1 MINST
6 TNEIVSND
14 GNLELLNLKNEE
26 NNVDIYLEML
36 KNKFSDP
43 TFLIGLEHFLGNYS
57 IPGGSQLVRESI
69 SRHLRRLFGVSLRWE
84 ELFLVNNELAALEV
98 FVNTF
103 CLNGDLILC
112 PAPFAYPEL
121 AKNIK
126 TQTQIEF
133 WPIPL
138 TTNGKQLEMDDL
150 INTYQKIEGKGRRAR
165 ALLLHNP
172 HPILGSLQDGDRRI
186 AKLVEWTSEKE
197 MFILLDESLASLNLW
212 EFSSCL
218 ALDHNSLQ
226 SGKNIIWIWNGSKH
240 FSLPGLEF
248 SVIYYPHQ
256 SDIFLNSSIAHYQ
269 QCSPLIQFFA
279 SKLLDDFEWT
289 SKLFEKRKFR
299 LESLSSQMLN
309 ELKNINIYSNQIL
322 KTERPIT
329 QWILIDLFKYLS
341 LINGN
346 ISFVSEKELYKEFKQ
361 IGNIELICGE
371 ELGMERPGWFRLRYL
386 PNVIERLQNILE
398 NKLMTLN
405 NQTEIVD
412 INELGCKYGGGIN
425 LFPENEIEE
434 EEKLKKEIWGKI
446 EEEKEVGRKIWDI
459 SEGDENEEGLK
470 EREEEMEE
478 DEVLS
483 KVFSIFPEEHWEKQ
497 LNNLTKTEIVDVD
510 KLKEKQNF
518 QENSKTLNISQQLP
532 STDLSFI
539 EELIKSSKREEK
551 EEEIISSKW
560 KYCEEEFYE
569 EAFTEDVENFGKIT
583 QSPQTL
589 LISPNKTLE
598 YSPLSVTVPDRPKIN
613 FFEKEENYNTT
624 NILDDSNDSKRIIEI
639 IDQIFRDAVQ
649 IKDFSSSSTESHPN
663 NAIPQHDRHWS
674 DSGLAAES
682 PPDFS
687 SLSPPPPNKQEKSST
702 VGIQLPFEELTPEY
716 TRRRLIGPNDQML
729 DDSGIFVELQ
739 PGSLSIDFPLLVPID
754 KLNKVEEISESILPS
769 KNISSTNLQ
778 LNKELINNDN
788 IPIMTINLPFKSV
801 EEEIVG
807 WKPLENLKE
816 ENENKELLK
825 PLINEKRKLS
835 ATDWYKRFGDEE
847 EDEKEEEEEN
857 NKKIILDPSDIAA
870 LINEGAEFCP
880 IIKKEQQE
888 KEEERENIKSKS
900 GEVLDWKPLEQINI
914 LIEEKKEQEIN
925 EEYLVNDNQ
934 DSNNIFK
941 ESKDSLFNSLS
952 DQLPIISSRK
962 STKSEALD
970 IVSEWNNKLI
980 KKKVEENFDGNK
992 EEEKVNIDIHLNG
1005 DNWQA
1010 NSKVLILPL
1019 TKLEKA
1025 EFNIKNNKSIV
1036 EQCED
1041 KGHLKTIVHL
1051 NSPPKKPQRTSF
1063 DSEPEHSNFQK
1074 INRGNEEDEKKILF
1088 SSNNS
1093 SKTQQIHHK
1102 MQMRRCRRRPLCG
1115 SKLNRNL
1122 LTIEHINITQLE
1134 YLGGD
1139 MLERIEKGER
1149 IVTNI
1154 STKLNNFAENELFN
1168 KLDFQ
1173 KNERINKFVEIK
1185 RNRSEETGKIKTE
1198 TKIIKRQNN
1207 EEIKEENASLYTEI
1221 ISNNNSE
1228 NPCFSNKNKTIW
1240 RNIPIKQQKISSP
1253 SRISITTTQGG
1264 ILNKNNEGNCVT
1276 VKHTPG
1282 TNWCVSS
1289 IYKTTEYGWEKQTL
1303 KPRFAT
1309 KFDEMPRRTST

>member
-14 GNLELLNLKNEE
+14 GGNLELLNLKNEE

-150 INTYQKIEGKGRRAR
+150 INTYQKIEEKGRRAR

-197 MFILLDESLASLNLW
+197 MFILLDESLASLDLW

-256 SDIFLNSSIAHYQ
+256 SDIFLNPSIAHYQ
-269 QCSPLIQFFA
+269 QCSPLVQFFA

-299 LESLSSQMLN
+299 LETLSSQMLN
-309 ELKNINIYSNQIL
+309 ELKNILNIYSKQIL

-361 IGNIELICGE
+361 IGKIELICGE

-386 PNVIERLQNILE
+386 PNVIERLKNILE
-398 NKLMTLN
+398 NKLVPLN

-446 EEEKEVGRKIWDI
+446 EGEKEKEEEIGRKIWDI

-483 KVFSIFPEEHWEKQ
+483 KVFSIFPERHWEKQ

-518 QENSKTLNISQQLP
+518 QENSKNLNISKEIP
-532 STDLSFI
+532 STDLRR
-539 EELIKSSKREEK
+539 K
-551 EEEIISSKW
+551 EIISRW
-560 KYCEEEFYE
+560 KYCEEEEFYE
-569 EAFTEDVENFGKIT
+569 EAFTEDVENFEEII

-613 FFEKEENYNTT
+613 FFEKEENNTT

-639 IDQIFRDAVQ
+639 IDQIFRDAVE

-716 TRRRLIGPNDQML
+716 SRRRLIGPNDQML

-739 PGSLSIDFPLLVPID
+739 PGTLSIDFPLLVPID

-769 KNISSTNLQ
+769 KNISSTNLH
-778 LNKELINNDN
+778 LNKELINNNN
-788 IPIMTINLPFKSV
+788 IPIMTIDLPFKSV

-847 EDEKEEEEEN
+847 EDEKEEDEEI

-880 IIKKEQQE
+880 IIKKNN
-888 KEEERENIKSKS
+888 KEEGEGENIKSKS
-900 GEVLDWKPLEQINI
+900 EVLDWKPLEQINI

-934 DSNNIFK
+934 DNNNIFK
-941 ESKDSLFNSLS
+941 ESKDSLFNSLN

-992 EEEKVNIDIHLNG
+992 EEEK
-1005 DNWQA
+1005 
-1010 NSKVLILPL
+1010 
-1019 TKLEKA
+1019 
-1025 EFNIKNNKSIV
+1025 
-1036 EQCED
+1036 
-1041 KGHLKTIVHL
+1041 
-1051 NSPPKKPQRTSF
+1051 
-1063 DSEPEHSNFQK
+1063 
-1074 INRGNEEDEKKILF
+1074 
-1088 SSNNS
+1088 
-1093 SKTQQIHHK
+1093 
-1102 MQMRRCRRRPLCG
+1102 
-1115 SKLNRNL
+1115 
-1122 LTIEHINITQLE
+1122 
-1134 YLGGD
+1134 
-1139 MLERIEKGER
+1139 
-1149 IVTNI
+1149 
-1154 STKLNNFAENELFN
+1154 
-1168 KLDFQ
+1168 
-1173 KNERINKFVEIK
+1173 K
-1185 RNRSEETGKIKTE
+1185 R
-1198 TKIIKRQNN
+1198 
-1207 EEIKEENASLYTEI
+1207 L
-1221 ISNNNSE
+1221 
-1228 NPCFSNKNKTIW
+1228 
-1240 RNIPIKQQKISSP
+1240 
-1253 SRISITTTQGG
+1253 ISIF
-1264 ILNKNNEGNCVT
+1264 I
-1276 VKHTPG
+1276 
-1282 TNWCVSS
+1282 
-1289 IYKTTEYGWEKQTL
+1289 
-1303 KPRFAT
+1303 
-1309 KFDEMPRRTST
+1309 

>member
-14 GNLELLNLKNEE
+14 GGNFELLNLKNEE

-57 IPGGSQLVRESI
+57 IRGGSQLVRESI

-84 ELFLVNNELAALEV
+84 ELFLVNNELSALEV

-103 CLNGDLILC
+103 CLNGGEWYLILC

-121 AKNIK
+121 AKNIR

-133 WPIPL
+133 YPIPL
-138 TTNGKQLEMDDL
+138 TTNGKQLEMNDL
-150 INTYQKIEGKGRRAR
+150 INTYQKIEEKGRRAR

-197 MFILLDESLASLNLW
+197 MFILLDESLASLDLW

-256 SDIFLNSSIAHYQ
+256 SDIFLHSSIAHYQ
-269 QCSPLIQFFA
+269 QCSPLVQFFA

-299 LESLSSQMLN
+299 LETLSLQMLN
-309 ELKNINIYSNQIL
+309 ELKNILNIYSKQIL

-329 QWILIDLFKYLS
+329 QWILIDLFKYLP

-361 IGNIELICGE
+361 IGKIELICGE

-386 PNVIERLQNILE
+386 PNVIERLKNILE
-398 NKLMTLN
+398 NKLVPSN

-425 LFPENEIEE
+425 LFPENGIEE
-434 EEKLKKEIWGKI
+434 GGKLREEIWGKI
-446 EEEKEVGRKIWDI
+446 EGKKEEEEEGGIGRKIWDI

-483 KVFSIFPEEHWEKQ
+483 KQ
-497 LNNLTKTEIVDVD
+497 LNNLNKTEIEDVD
-510 KLKEKQNF
+510 KLKENQNF
-518 QENSKTLNISQQLP
+518 QENSKNLNISKEIP

-551 EEEIISSKW
+551 EEGEIISKW
-560 KYCEEEFYE
+560 KYCEEEEFYE
-569 EAFTEDVENFGKIT
+569 EAFTEDVENFEEII
-583 QSPQTL
+583 QSPQNL

-613 FFEKEENYNTT
+613 FFEKEENNTT

-639 IDQIFRDAVQ
+639 IDQIFRDAVE

-682 PPDFS
+682 PPDFTS
-687 SLSPPPPNKQEKSST
+687 ISPPPPNKQEKSST

-716 TRRRLIGPNDQML
+716 SRRRLIGPDDQML

-739 PGSLSIDFPLLVPID
+739 PGALSIDFPLLVPID
-754 KLNKVEEISESILPS
+754 KLNKVEEISELILPS

-778 LNKELINNDN
+778 LNRELINNNN
-788 IPIMTINLPFKSV
+788 IPIMTIDLPFKSV

-847 EDEKEEEEEN
+847 EEDEKEEEEI
-857 NKKIILDPSDIAA
+857 NKEIILDPSDIAA

-880 IIKKEQQE
+880 IIKKEQQT
-888 KEEERENIKSKS
+888 EEGEGENIKSKS

-914 LIEEKKEQEIN
+914 LIEEKKQQEIN

-934 DSNNIFK
+934 DNNNIFK
-941 ESKDSLFNSLS
+941 ESKDSSFNSLN

-980 KKKVEENFDGNK
+980 KKQVDGNK
-992 EEEKVNIDIHLNG
+992 EEEEKVNIDIQLNS
-1005 DNWQA
+1005 DSWQA

-1025 EFNIKNNKSIV
+1025 EFNIKNK
-1036 EQCED
+1036 E

-1051 NSPPKKPQRTSF
+1051 NSPPKKPQRTSL

-1074 INRGNEEDEKKILF
+1074 INRGNEEEKKILF
-1088 SSNNS
+1088 SNNS

-1102 MQMRRCRRRPLCG
+1102 MQMRRCRRRPLSG

-1139 MLERIEKGER
+1139 MLEKIEKGER

-1168 KLDFQ
+1168 KLDFRR
-1173 KNERINKFVEIK
+1173 NERINKFVEIK

-1198 TKIIKRQNN
+1198 TKIIKSQLKNKNN
-1207 EEIKEENASLYTEI
+1207 EEIKNENASLFTEI
-1221 ISNNNSE
+1221 TSNNNSE
-1228 NPCFSNKNKTIW
+1228 NPSFSDKNKIIW
-1240 RNIPIKQQKISSP
+1240 RNIPIKQQKISPP
-1253 SRISITTTQGG
+1253 SRISITTNQGG
-1264 ILNKNNEGNCVT
+1264 ILNKNSEGNVVT

-1282 TNWCVSS
+1282 TNWCISS

-1309 KFDEMPRRTST
+1309 NFDEMPRRTST

>member
-1 MINST
+1 
-6 TNEIVSND
+6 
-14 GNLELLNLKNEE
+14 
-26 NNVDIYLEML
+26 
-36 KNKFSDP
+36 FSDP

-103 CLNGDLILC
+103 YLILC

-150 INTYQKIEGKGRRAR
+150 INTYQKIKGKGRRAR

-186 AKLVEWTSEKE
+186 AKLVEWTS
-197 MFILLDESLASLNLW
+197 D
-212 EFSSCL
+212 SCL

-386 PNVIERLQNILE
+386 PNVIERLKNILE

-412 INELGCKYGGGIN
+412 INELGCKYGG
-425 LFPENEIEE
+425 
-434 EEKLKKEIWGKI
+434 
-446 EEEKEVGRKIWDI
+446 
-459 SEGDENEEGLK
+459 GDENEEGLK

-483 KVFSIFPEEHWEKQ
+483 KVFSIFPEEHWEK
-497 LNNLTKTEIVDVD
+497 
-510 KLKEKQNF
+510 
-518 QENSKTLNISQQLP
+518 
-532 STDLSFI
+532 
-539 EELIKSSKREEK
+539 
-551 EEEIISSKW
+551 
-560 KYCEEEFYE
+560 
-569 EAFTEDVENFGKIT
+569 

-739 PGSLSIDFPLLVPID
+739 PGSLSIDFPLLVPVD

-835 ATDWYKRFGDEE
+835 ATDWYK
-847 EDEKEEEEEN
+847 
-857 NKKIILDPSDIAA
+857 P
-870 LINEGAEFCP
+870 
-880 IIKKEQQE
+880 
-888 KEEERENIKSKS
+888 KS

-941 ESKDSLFNSLS
+941 ES
-952 DQLPIISSRK
+952 R
-962 STKSEALD
+962 
-970 IVSEWNNKLI
+970 
-980 KKKVEENFDGNK
+980 
-992 EEEKVNIDIHLNG
+992 
-1005 DNWQA
+1005 
-1010 NSKVLILPL
+1010 
-1019 TKLEKA
+1019 
-1025 EFNIKNNKSIV
+1025 
-1036 EQCED
+1036 
-1041 KGHLKTIVHL
+1041 
-1051 NSPPKKPQRTSF
+1051 
-1063 DSEPEHSNFQK
+1063 
-1074 INRGNEEDEKKILF
+1074 NEEDEKRILF

-1228 NPCFSNKNKTIW
+1228 NPF
-1240 RNIPIKQQKISSP
+1240 
-1253 SRISITTTQGG
+1253 
-1264 ILNKNNEGNCVT
+1264 
-1276 VKHTPG
+1276 KHTPG

>member
-14 GNLELLNLKNEE
+14 GGNLELLNLKNEE

-69 SRHLRRLFGVSLRWE
+69 SHHLRRLFGVSLRWE

-121 AKNIK
+121 SKNIR

-150 INTYQKIEGKGRRAR
+150 INTYQKIEEKGRRAR

-186 AKLVEWTSEKE
+186 AKL
-197 MFILLDESLASLNLW
+197 
-212 EFSSCL
+212 
-218 ALDHNSLQ
+218 
-226 SGKNIIWIWNGSKH
+226 H

-256 SDIFLNSSIAHYQ
+256 SDIFLNPSIAHYQ
-269 QCSPLIQFFA
+269 QCSPLVQFFA

-299 LESLSSQMLN
+299 LETLSSQMLN

-329 QWILIDLFKYLS
+329 QWILIDLFKFLP

-361 IGNIELICGE
+361 IGKIELICGE

-386 PNVIERLQNILE
+386 PNVIERLKNILE
-398 NKLMTLN
+398 NKLMPLN

-434 EEKLKKEIWGKI
+434 EEKLKEEIWGKI
-446 EEEKEVGRKIWDI
+446 EGEKEKEEEIGRRIWDI
-459 SEGDENEEGLK
+459 SEGDENEEGYK
-470 EREEEMEE
+470 EREEEKEE

-483 KVFSIFPEEHWEKQ
+483 KVFSIFPERHWEKQ

-518 QENSKTLNISQQLP
+518 QENSINLNISQQIP

-551 EEEIISSKW
+551 EEKIISSKW
-560 KYCEEEFYE
+560 KYCEEEEFYE
-569 EAFTEDVENFGKIT
+569 EAFTEDVENFEEII
-583 QSPQTL
+583 QSPQTF

-613 FFEKEENYNTT
+613 FFEKEEN
-624 NILDDSNDSKRIIEI
+624 ILDDSSDSKRIIEI
-639 IDQIFRDAVQ
+639 IDQIFRDAVE

-716 TRRRLIGPNDQML
+716 SRRRLIGPNDQML

-739 PGSLSIDFPLLVPID
+739 PGTLSIDFPLLVPID

-769 KNISSTNLQ
+769 KNISSINLH
-778 LNKELINNDN
+778 LNKELINNNN
-788 IPIMTINLPFKSV
+788 IPIMTIDLPFKSV

-847 EDEKEEEEEN
+847 EDEKEEDEEI

-880 IIKKEQQE
+880 IIKKEQ
-888 KEEERENIKSKS
+888 KEEEGENIKSKN
-900 GEVLDWKPLEQINI
+900 EVLDWKPLEQINI

-925 EEYLVNDNQ
+925 EEYLVNDNL
-934 DSNNIFK
+934 DNNNIFK
-941 ESKDSLFNSLS
+941 ESKDSSLFNSLN

-980 KKKVEENFDGNK
+980 KKKVEENFEENK

-1005 DNWQA
+1005 DSWQA

-1025 EFNIKNNKSIV
+1025 EFNIKNKVSKDIS
-1036 EQCED
+1036 
-1041 KGHLKTIVHL
+1041 KY
-1051 NSPPKKPQRTSF
+1051 
-1063 DSEPEHSNFQK
+1063 
-1074 INRGNEEDEKKILF
+1074 LF
-1088 SSNNS
+1088 
-1093 SKTQQIHHK
+1093 
-1102 MQMRRCRRRPLCG
+1102 
-1115 SKLNRNL
+1115 
-1122 LTIEHINITQLE
+1122 
-1134 YLGGD
+1134 
-1139 MLERIEKGER
+1139 
-1149 IVTNI
+1149 
-1154 STKLNNFAENELFN
+1154 F
-1168 KLDFQ
+1168 
-1173 KNERINKFVEIK
+1173 
-1185 RNRSEETGKIKTE
+1185 
-1198 TKIIKRQNN
+1198 
-1207 EEIKEENASLYTEI
+1207 
-1221 ISNNNSE
+1221 
-1228 NPCFSNKNKTIW
+1228 
-1240 RNIPIKQQKISSP
+1240 
-1253 SRISITTTQGG
+1253 
-1264 ILNKNNEGNCVT
+1264 
-1276 VKHTPG
+1276 
-1282 TNWCVSS
+1282 
-1289 IYKTTEYGWEKQTL
+1289 
-1303 KPRFAT
+1303 
-1309 KFDEMPRRTST
+1309 